1 MAAIMINTRYD
12 TNKYHKATKNFNPAA
27 GIVAYPP
34 VVGESSPAT
43 ALPVK
48 SNQAK
53 YLFTGIVIIGAA
65 LLFWKY
71 KKEII

>member
-27 GIVAYPP
+27 GDVSYPVA
-34 VVGESSPAT
+34 GESSPAT